1 MAVVAAYALVDVNAV
16 VEEDV
21 VRQIIGARPPER
33 HARSITLPDR
43 LQHFA
48 VGPHLRMAVHARFGG
63 RHAREAGLFHGCM
76 AITAVKAQAADVM
89 LMAERNRLRVD
100 NATIRVV
107 RRTLHH
113 FEKPEQREG
122 NHHATEKR

>member
-1 MAVVAAYALVDVNAV
+1 
-16 VEEDV
+16 
-21 VRQIIGARPPER
+21 
-33 HARSITLPDR
+33 
-43 LQHFA
+43 
-48 VGPHLRMAVHARFGG
+48 MAVHARFGG